1 MSKHFGKTWW
11 GQQWLNSLSEID
23 YSNRL
28 PRGSAYARNGSV
40 ISISIDGNK
49 INAKVKGSRPKPYD
63 ITIIIPPFFEPEI
76 KKLIKSVAEKPV
88 IISKLLNREL
98 DPELLQIAADKGLKL
113 FPQKWTDFKMQCS
126 CPDWAVPCKHLAA
139 IIYKISAEIDNN
151 PFLVFQLHNVD
162 LPGELQKAN
171 IHIQSSGNTEV
182 PLLREEYK
190 PGHLPLKA
198 VKRKGSGRKQ
208 DNQAVDHPL
217 NFTTLSPIAEPL
229 IQLLTDAPV
238 FYQNSGNFREK
249 YALGLRKAVRNAQR
263 IISGKESLHN
273 FFSTTTLQ
281 KNVASGSKRKEN
293 YDIDHDTKIH
303 LSLNANNEVTI
314 WVNNKK
320 TNTRFEQLI
329 NELWQIPLAHLQDY
343 HPTVRALRSTLLL
356 CVNLVAN
363 GATVPQLIRLDN
375 TLYHIRWLPAM
386 LSKEVSILADKL
398 EQQLPEDILRFKEE
412 ESIEYN
418 KTGNLTSV
426 FLNSLLYRL
435 SETKPGDLFLDLFFS
450 GHSCAFSDP
459 GQEALA
465 GGIHTWLKRYYLTQ
479 GKYQPVIIV
488 EELRGEK
495 FQVTIEVEERAQFLE
510 KAVSLR
516 DILSLKKFDR
526 SRFEILQSLAQL
538 NSFIPG
544 LDEYINSRGESNIV
558 MNTAGFAPFLMQAI
572 PAIRLLN
579 INILLPKSLQN
590 ILKPRASVRIKQKGK
605 DSAGTLRLDKLLD
618 FDWQVAIGD
627 TVIGE
632 DEFKKLLKQSDG
644 LIKYKTQYI
653 YVSPS
658 DIEKLHKHFTS
669 SKALSAFEMLR
680 TALGG
685 EYYGA
690 KISLSDEVKE
700 LIQQLTQQKEILLP
714 GDLTAELRPYQYRGF
729 SWMYRNTQIGFGSVL
744 ADDMGLGKTLQV
756 ISTLLKYKEDRL
768 LESEKAL
775 VVVPTGLLTNW
786 QAEIE
791 KFAPS
796 LRCHLYHGAGRKLDK
811 NGKYD
816 VLLTSY
822 GVIRTEAPRFKKLNW
837 YVLIIDEAQNIKNHE
852 TEQSK
857 ALKSI
862 PAKTFI
868 ALSGTPVENRL
879 SELWSIMDFCNR
891 GFLGSLAEFK
901 ETFANPIQNQNNITV
916 AEKLKTVIAPF
927 MMRRLKNDR
936 SIISDLPD
944 KIEIDSYSHLVKEQ
958 ASLYEKTLHKA
969 LQAIEAIKNTDQKS
983 LFIRQGLVLQ
993 MIMALKQICNHP
1005 TQFLKNNVMDA
1016 SLSGKMELLFN
1027 RLESIAEADEKV
1039 LIFSQFTEMGNL
1051 LKQFITARFGQAP
1064 LFYHGGCSV
1073 KQRKEMVDAF
1083 QNNRT
1088 DKIFVLSLKAA
1099 GTGLNL
1105 TAANHVIHYDLWWN
1119 PAVEAQAT
1127 DRAYRIGQK
1136 ANVMVHR
1143 FITRGT
1149 FEERINEMIQ
1159 NKKAL
1164 ANMTVASG
1172 ENWIGNLSNKELK
1185 NLFELGSLD

>member
-11 GQQWLNSLSEID
+11 GQQWLNSLSNID

-40 ISISIDGNK
+40 ASISIVENTIK
-49 INAKVKGSRPKPYD
+49 AKVKGSRTKPYD

-76 KKLIKSVAEKPV
+76 KKLIKSIAEKPV

-98 DPELLQIAADKGLKL
+98 DPELLQIAERNGLKI
-113 FPQKWTDFKMQCS
+113 FPHQWTDFKMQCS

-151 PFLVFQLHNVD
+151 PFLVFQLHKVD
-162 LPGELQKAN
+162 LPKELQKEN
-171 IHIQSSGNTEV
+171 IHIQQSGSADV
-182 PLLREEYK
+182 PLLSEELKTGCLPQKTTK
-190 PGHLPLKA
+190 PK
-198 VKRKGSGRKQ
+198 KQ
-208 DNQAVDHPL
+208 NSKQEDGIVNQSL
-217 NFTTLSPIAEPL
+217 NFTMLTPIAEPL
-229 IQLLTDAPV
+229 IQLLADAPV

-249 YALGLRKAVRNAQR
+249 YATVLRKAVRNAQR
-263 IISGKESLHN
+263 IISGKASFDT
-273 FFSTTTLQ
+273 FFIEI
-281 KNVASGSKRKEN
+281 VPRKKSVSIPTEKQDF
-293 YDIDHDTKIH
+293 YIDYHTKIH
-303 LSLNANNEVTI
+303 FSLNANNEVSI
-314 WVNNKK
+314 WVDHKR
-320 TNTRFEQLI
+320 TNASLEQLI
-329 NELWQIPLAHLQDY
+329 KELWQIPPAHLQDY
-343 HPTVRALRSTLLL
+343 QPSVTALRATLLL

-363 GATVPQLIRLDN
+363 GAIVPQITRLN
-375 TLYHIRWLPAM
+375 NKLYHVRWLPAM
-386 LSKEVSILADKL
+386 LSNEVSILTDKL
-398 EQQLPEDILRFKEE
+398 EQMLPEDILRLNEDE
-412 ESIEYN
+412 NSIHN
-418 KTGNLTSV
+418 TTRNLLSV
-426 FLNSLLYRL
+426 FLNILLYRL
-435 SETKPGDLFLDLFFS
+435 SESQSGDLFLDLFFGRS
-450 GHSCAFSDP
+450 PYAFKDP

-465 GGIHTWLKRYYLTQ
+465 GGINAWLKRYYLTQ
-479 GKYQPVIIV
+479 GNYRPIIIV
-488 EELRGEK
+488 EELRNEN
-495 FQVTIEVEERAQFLE
+495 FQVMIEVEERARPLE

-516 DILSLKKFDR
+516 DVIALKKFDKT
-526 SRFEILQSLAQL
+526 RFEVLQSLAQL
-538 NSFIPG
+538 SSFIPG
-544 LDEYINSRGESNIV
+544 LDQYINSRGESLII
-558 MNTAGFAPFLMQAI
+558 MNAFEFTPFLMQAI

-579 INILLPKSLQN
+579 IKILLPKSLQH
-590 ILKPRASVRIKQKGK
+590 ILKPKASVRIKQKNK
-605 DSAGTLRLDKLLD
+605 DNTGFLRLDKLLD

-627 TVIGE
+627 TVMGE
-632 DEFKKLLKQSDG
+632 DEFKKLLNKSEG
-644 LIKYKTQYI
+644 LIKYKSQYI
-653 YVSPS
+653 YVSPA
-658 DIEKLHKHFTS
+658 DIEKLHKHFS
-669 SKALSAFEMLR
+669 STKELTAFEMLR
-680 TALGG
+680 ASLGG

-690 KISLSDEVKE
+690 KISLSDDVKE
-700 LIQQLTQQKEILLP
+700 LIKQLTEQKEVSLP
-714 GDLTAELRPYQYRGF
+714 GNLTAQLRPYQHRGF
-729 SWMYRNTQIGFGSVL
+729 SWMYRNMQVGFGSVL

-756 ISTLLKYKEDRL
+756 ISTLLKYKEEQL
-768 LESEKAL
+768 LEKEKAL

-786 QAEIE
+786 QAELE

-796 LRCHLYHGAGRKLDK
+796 LRCQLHHGTGRKLDK
-811 NGKYD
+811 KDKYD

-822 GVIRTEAPRFKKLNW
+822 GVVRSEAAELKKLKW
-837 YVLIIDEAQNIKNHE
+837 QVLIIDEAQNIKNHE

-857 ALKSI
+857 AVKSI
-862 PAKTFI
+862 PAHTFI
-868 ALSGTPVENRL
+868 AMSGTPVENRL

-901 ETFANPIQNQNNITV
+901 ETFANPIQNQNDMAV
-916 AEKLKTVIAPF
+916 ANKLKIVTSPF
-927 MMRRLKNDR
+927 LMRRLKSDR

-969 LQAIEAIKNTDQKS
+969 LQAIEEIKTTDQKS

-1005 TQFLKNNVMDA
+1005 TQFLKNNVLDA
-1016 SLSGKMELLFN
+1016 SLSGKTELLFN
-1027 RLESIAEADEKV
+1027 KLESIVEADEKV

-1051 LKQFITARFGQAP
+1051 LKQFITARFGQTP

-1083 QNNRT
+1083 QNNPT

-1136 ANVMVHR
+1136 SNVMVHR
-1143 FITRGT
+1143 FITKGT

-1164 ANMTVASG
+1164 ANMTVATG

-1185 NLFELGSLD
+1185 NMFGLG